1 MEMHEAKAWFILVA
15 SFILLVIICTLAT
28 LGIFTRPKRWN
39 DRPVFLKVR
48 NYEPVDDNGGKP

>member
-39 DRPVFLKVR
+39 DRPGI
-48 NYEPVDDNGGKP
+48 YGGQELRGGR

>member
-39 DRPVFLKVR
+39 DRPGI
-48 NYEPVDDNGGKP
+48 YEG